1 MPIQCANNVELG
13 IGERYRGGKPRIYFP
28 PPVTADMSGLGS
40 FAGAFL
46 TASNAGVAA
55 FFAAIEAFVAPPLT
69 PLTHVLLSY
78 YHGVSTTSPPWRG
91 PGFKYPP
98 KYRATA
104 LSLQIKS
111 YNTKAVIGSQRRRR
125 TATTP

>member
-1 MPIQCANNVELG
+1 
-13 IGERYRGGKPRIYFP
+13 
-28 PPVTADMSGLGS
+28 MSGLGS
-40 FAGAFL
+40 FSGTFIA
-46 TASNAGVAA
+46 ASNTAVAA
-55 FFAAIEAFVAPPLT
+55 FFAEIVALSSPPLT

-78 YHGVSTTSPPWRG
+78 YHGVNKTSPPWRG

-98 KYRATA
+98 LYRTTA